1 MDLITDSSY
10 DLIKHQLK
18 KTLNDTEKLKSK
30 LLEIHSQKE
39 EENLQR
45 VRALKDSIKKATKR
59 LIRLIRANE
68 KRLMNEAINIEFTLN
83 NNLNEFVADCE
94 KSLLEAKIKEYKTL
108 MNKNDL
114 SELQLKKLCRDLF
127 NFNSDMAFKIDKISK
142 LV

>member
-1 MDLITDSSY
+1 LTSFA
-10 DLIKHQLK
+10 
-18 KTLNDTEKLKSK
+18 TL
-30 LLEIHSQKE
+30 LLP
-39 EENLQR
+39 
-45 VRALKDSIKKATKR
+45 ALDIEASFG
-59 LIRLIRANE
+59 
-68 KRLMNEAINIEFTLN
+68 LMKAINIEFTLN

-94 KSLLEAKIKEYKTL
+94 KSLLESKIKEYKTL